1 MFPDYYYAVSPRYFY
16 FLSGRPHVPRVK
28 KGPLSAPR
36 FLLYV
41 PTIFRRM
48 PGIEPELKIVFS
60 NYFTFFKIDN
70 KSLDQDPNSMYL
82 DPQHLILSLGRRGP
96 LHVSF
101 TIAELRELIK
111 LPGVRTSL
119 HPSQFQTIQ
128 V

>member
-1 MFPDYYYAVSPRYFY
+1 MRSAPDIFIFCRADRMFPGLRRVRSLPRDFY
-16 FLSGRPHVPRVK
+16 FMYLQ
-28 KGPLSAPR
+28 
-36 FLLYV
+36 
-41 PTIFRRM
+41 
-48 PGIEPELKIVFS
+48 
-60 NYFTFFKIDN
+60 YFTFFKIDN
-70 KSLDQDPNSMYL
+70 ISLDQDPNSMYL
-82 DPQHLILSLGRRGP
+82 DPQHLILLLGRRGP

>member
-1 MFPDYYYAVSPRYFY
+1 MRSAPDIFIFCRADRMFPGLTRVRSLPRDFY
-16 FLSGRPHVPRVK
+16 FMYLQYLEGCRESNLSCK
-28 KGPLSAPR
+28 L
-36 FLLYV
+36 F
-41 PTIFRRM
+41 
-48 PGIEPELKIVFS
+48 FS